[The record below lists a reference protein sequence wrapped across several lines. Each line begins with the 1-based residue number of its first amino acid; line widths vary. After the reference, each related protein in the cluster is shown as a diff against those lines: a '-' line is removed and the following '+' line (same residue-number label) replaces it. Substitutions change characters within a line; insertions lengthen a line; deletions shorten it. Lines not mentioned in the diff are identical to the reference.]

1 MLPSMK
7 RADAA
12 QRVTE
17 LREQIHH
24 HDYLYY
30 AESRPEVSDAEYD
43 ALTRELRE
51 LEASFP
57 DLVTEDS
64 PTQRICG
71 APTDI
76 FNPVEHHAA
85 MLSLHNATPPHD
97 LPAVAAPIRP
107 APPGAPFAV
116 VCG

>member
-64 PTQRICG
+64 PTQRIG
-71 APTDI
+71 GTPPDI
-76 FNPVEHHAA
+76 FKPVGHHAA
-85 MLSLHNATPPHD
+85 TLSPHKPDTPDD
-97 LPAVAAPIRP
+97 LP
-107 APPGAPFAV
+107 PFEAR
-116 VCG
+116 

>member
-30 AESRPEVSDAEYD
+30 AESRPEVSDPGSA
-43 ALTRELRE
+43 APTRGRRE
-51 LEASFP
+51 READFP
-57 DLVTEDS
+57 DLVPEDS
-64 PTQRICG
+64 PTQRISG
-71 APTDI
+71 TPTDI
-76 FNPVEHHAA
+76 FKPVAHHAA
-85 MLSLHNATPPHD
+85 MLSLDNPTTPDD
-97 LPAVAAPIRP
+97 LRELEA
-107 APPGAPFAV
+107 
-116 VCG
+116 